1 MSSSSCASSSGCGW
15 RAGCSS
21 CGWFPDRRS
30 ERRLWSSP
38 MTLKSCSDGNA
49 NRVLYAK
56 AIFCVL
62 SMQKLIFPPQSGC
75 ALLYLL
81 SDVFG
86 LNCKKMM
93 RNKVGP
99 VLNNKFLHSTHTGN
113 ILDTTVQQICNKSH
127 IYEAFKLHMMLKSRS
142 EQFFPLKFPLWT
154 VYSHEHTALYFVHSK
169 HLVLM
174 STTNL

>member
-1 MSSSSCASSSGCGW
+1 MELADDVKELQRG
-15 RAGCSS
+15 
-21 CGWFPDRRS
+21 
-30 ERRLWSSP
+30 
-38 MTLKSCSDGNA
+38 KQ
-49 NRVLYAK
+49 VLYAK

-62 SMQKLIFPPQSGC
+62 SMQKLIFSPQSGC
-75 ALLYLL
+75 ALLGLL

-86 LNCKKMM
+86 LNCNKMM

-99 VLNNKFLHSTHTGN
+99 VLNNKFMRSTHTGN

-127 IYEAFKLHMMLKSRS
+127 IYEAFKLHVMLKSHL

-169 HLVLM
+169 HLVFM
-174 STTNL
+174 STTNLESPINPTCMSWDRLWFETR